1 MADRLQKDVPPR
13 GTIGFSP
20 STMKTNLIASM
31 LAVSLF
37 ACGSTEVAPGG
48 LGRSARD
55 AAAKGA
61 GGGGGGGGGGS
72 SGRFEMGANNLF
84 FNPSPAQG
92 EVSLSGF
99 VVVTFGPISTGSFI
113 PPNDTVVTANGVA
126 LMRDPALNG
135 AFYRVDPAGPQ
146 PQVTNGQLTLSASS
160 ASAGVSRL
168 LVLPC
173 AGDETI
179 TASPGAGS
187 SLGAVSSLGLS
198 WNASLTSH
206 TITIPAPEFASAA
219 LYGYDPAANALGH
232 AVALIPVV
240 GTLGTTLPVAATD
253 SPAYAAVVSWPG
265 QYRLDGQSG
274 GQCGRTKRLVFA
286 K

>member
-1 MADRLQKDVPPR
+1 M
-13 GTIGFSP
+13 
-20 STMKTNLIASM
+20 
-31 LAVSLF
+31 
-37 ACGSTEVAPGG
+37 
-48 LGRSARD
+48 
-55 AAAKGA
+55 
-61 GGGGGGGGGGS
+61 
-72 SGRFEMGANNLF
+72 
-84 FNPSPAQG
+84 
-92 EVSLSGF
+92 
-99 VVVTFGPISTGSFI
+99 GPISAGGFF
-113 PPNDTVVTANGVA
+113 PPDDTVVTANGVA

-179 TASPGAGS
+179 TATPGEGS
-187 SLGAVSSLGLS
+187 SLGAVSSLALS

-206 TITIPAPEFASAA
+206 TITIPVGEFTSAV
-219 LYGYDPAANALGH
+219 LFGFDPATNTFGH
-232 AVALIPVV
+232 AVSLVPVG
-240 GTLGTTLPVAATD
+240 GTLGTTLAVAATD
-253 SPAYAAVVSWPG
+253 SPAYAAEVSWPG

>member
-1 MADRLQKDVPPR
+1 
-13 GTIGFSP
+13 
-20 STMKTNLIASM
+20 MKTNLIASM

-37 ACGSTEVAPGG
+37 ACGSTQVDSGA
-48 LGRSARD
+48 LGQRARD
-55 AAAKGA
+55 TAAKGA

-84 FNPSPAQG
+84 FNPNPARG

-99 VVVTFGPISTGSFI
+99 VVVTSGPISTGSFI
-113 PPNDTVVTANGVA
+113 PPADTVVTANGVA

-179 TASPGAGS
+179 TASPGAGA
-187 SLGAVSSLGLS
+187 SLGVVSSLALS

-206 TITIPAPEFASAA
+206 TITIPVPEFGSAV
-219 LYGYDPAANALGH
+219 LYGYDPATNALGN
-232 AVALIPVV
+232 AVSLIPVV
-240 GTLGTTLPVAATD
+240 GTLGTTLAVAPTD